1 MKSLRELMNLSGRR
15 AFITGGAGHIG
26 RAVAEGL
33 VELGARVALV
43 DQNMSAAQQAAT
55 VINSTRANSAVAFE
69 CNLSDEKST
78 RASVKK
84 VVADFGGLDVLVHC
98 AAFVGETKLD
108 GWSRPFPEQTVAAW
122 DAALRVNLTSA
133 LVLAQECRESLS
145 ASSGGSIILFSSIYG
160 MVGPDF
166 RIYEGTSMNNPA
178 GYAASKGGLIQ
189 LMRYLS
195 TLFAPKIRVNTVS
208 PGGVWRDQHPEFH
221 EKYKA
226 RTPMGRMA
234 TEEDLKGAVAYLA
247 SDLSGYVT
255 GQNIAVDGGW
265 TAW

>member
-1 MKSLRELMNLSGRR
+1 MKKIKELMDLSGRS

-26 RAVAEGL
+26 RAIAGGL

-43 DQNMSAAQQAAT
+43 DQNLKAAQEAAAPLNA
-55 VINSTRANSAVAFE
+55 VRAGAASAFE
-69 CNLSDEKST
+69 CNLSDEAST
-78 RASVKK
+78 RAAAKTVIKE
-84 VVADFGGLDVLVHC
+84 FGGMDVLIHC
-98 AAFVGETKLD
+98 AAFVGETKLE
-108 GWSRPFPEQTVAAW
+108 GWAKPFPEQTVAAW
-122 DAALRVNLTSA
+122 DAAIRVNLTAA
-133 LVLAQECRESLS
+133 LVLAQECRASLEKS
-145 ASSGGSIILFSSIYG
+145 PGGSIVLFSSIYG

-166 RIYEGTSMNNPA
+166 GIYEGTPMNNPA

-195 TLFAPKIRVNTVS
+195 TLFAPKVRVNAVS
-208 PGGVWRDQHPEFH
+208 PGGVWRSQHPAFH

-226 RTPMGRMA
+226 KTPLGRMA
-234 TEEDLKGAVAYLA
+234 TEEDLKGVVAYLA
-247 SDLSGYVT
+247 SDLSAYVT